1 MKGIVLAGPTGV
13 GKTDLSL
20 KLAKILDADIISCD
34 SAQVYKEMNIGTA
47 KIKESEM
54 NGIKHYMLDVLEPI
68 EKYSVGEYQRAVDK
82 ILAQKEKEG
91 RAVILTGG
99 TGLYINSV
107 VNGLS
112 SLPESDPKLRDELMA
127 LSVDELYEKLLELD
141 PEAAEKIHKNN
152 KKRVERAVE
161 VCLIT
166 GKKFSVLSKENVK
179 NNNYD
184 FLKVC
189 LTRDREI
196 LYERIDK
203 RVDIMMNEGL
213 LDEVTALYKKYG
225 GEILRKINIIGY
237 TQIIDYL
244 EGRISLEAAVDFIKR
259 DSRHYAK
266 RQMTWFNNDSGY
278 LWFDL
283 EKQSENEILKAIIE
297 QYKAMVHQ
305 ELTW

>member
-112 SLPESDPKLRDELMA
+112 SLPESEPKLRDELMA

-196 LYERIDK
+196 LYKRIDK

-213 LDEVTALYKKYG
+213 LDEVIALYKKYG

-237 TQIIDYL
+237 TQLIDYL
-244 EGRISLEAAVDFIKR
+244 EGKISLETAVEFIKR

-283 EKQSENEILKAIIE
+283 EKQSENEILKTIIE
-297 QYKAMVHQ
+297 QYKAMDHQ
-305 ELTW
+305 ELT

>member
-127 LSVDELYEKLLELD
+127 LSADELYEKLLELD

-196 LYERIDK
+196 LYKRIDK

-225 GEILRKINIIGY
+225 GEILKKINIIGY
-237 TQIIDYL
+237 TQLIDYL
-244 EGRISLEAAVDFIKR
+244 EGKISLETAVEFIKR

-283 EKQSENEILKAIIE
+283 EKQSENEILKTIIE
-297 QYKAMVHQ
+297 QYKAMDHQ
-305 ELTW
+305 ELT

>member
-20 KLAKILDADIISCD
+20 KLAKLLDADIISCD

-54 NGIKHYMLDVLEPI
+54 NGIKHYMLDVLEPR

-196 LYERIDK
+196 LYKRIDK

-213 LDEVTALYKKYG
+213 LEEVTALYKKYG

-237 TQIIDYL
+237 TQLIDYL
-244 EGRISLEAAVDFIKR
+244 EGKISLETAVEFIKR

-266 RQMTWFNNDSGY
+266 RQMTWFNNDSEY

-283 EKQSENEILKAIIE
+283 EKQSENEILKTIIE
-297 QYKAMVHQ
+297 QYKAMDHQ
-305 ELTW
+305 ELT

>member
-47 KIKESEM
+47 KIKGSEM
-54 NGIKHYMLDVLEPI
+54 NGIKHYMLDVLEPR

-112 SLPESDPKLRDELMA
+112 SLPENDSKLRDELMA

-152 KKRVERAVE
+152 KKRVERPVE
-161 VCLIT
+161 VCLMT

-196 LYERIDK
+196 LYKRIDK

-237 TQIIDYL
+237 TQLIDYL
-244 EGRISLEAAVDFIKR
+244 EGKISLETAVEFIKR

-283 EKQSENEILKAIIE
+283 EKQSENEILKTIIE
-297 QYKAMVHQ
+297 QYKAMDHQ
-305 ELTW
+305 ELT

>member
-54 NGIKHYMLDVLEPI
+54 NGIKHYMLDVLEPR

-99 TGLYINSV
+99 TGLYINSD

-112 SLPESDPKLRDELMA
+112 SLPENDSKLRDELMA

-161 VCLIT
+161 VCLMT
-166 GKKFSVLSKENVK
+166 GKKFSVLSKENVR

-196 LYERIDK
+196 LYKRIDK

-237 TQIIDYL
+237 TQLIDYL
-244 EGRISLEAAVDFIKR
+244 EGKISLETAVEFIKR

-283 EKQSENEILKAIIE
+283 EKQSENEILKTIIE
-297 QYKAMVHQ
+297 QYKAMDHQ
-305 ELTW
+305 ELT

>member
-34 SAQVYKEMNIGTA
+34 SAQVYKEMDIGTA
-47 KIKESEM
+47 KIKENEM

-68 EKYSVGEYQRAVDK
+68 EKYSVGEYQRAVDE

-127 LSVDELYEKLLELD
+127 LSVDELYEKLLSLD

-161 VCLIT
+161 VCLMT

-189 LTRDREI
+189 LTRDRET
-196 LYERIDK
+196 LYKRIDK

-213 LDEVTALYKKYG
+213 LEEVEALYKKYG

-237 TQIIDYL
+237 TQLIDYI
-244 EGRISLEAAVDFIKR
+244 EGKISLETAVEFIKR

-283 EKQSENEILKAIIE
+283 ENQSENEILEAIIE

-305 ELTW
+305 ELT

>member
-196 LYERIDK
+196 LYKRIDK

-213 LDEVTALYKKYG
+213 LDEVTVLYKKYG

-237 TQIIDYL
+237 TQLIDYL
-244 EGRISLEAAVDFIKR
+244 EGKISLETAVEFIKR

-266 RQMTWFNNDSGY
+266 RQMTWFNNDSEY

-283 EKQSENEILKAIIE
+283 EKQSENEILKTIIE
-297 QYKAMVHQ
+297 QYKAMDHQ
-305 ELTW
+305 ELT

>member
-184 FLKVC
+184 FLKIC

-196 LYERIDK
+196 LYKRIDK
-203 RVDIMMNEGL
+203 RVDIMMSEGL

-244 EGRISLEAAVDFIKR
+244 EGRISLESAVDFIKR

-305 ELTW
+305 ELT

>member
-20 KLAKILDADIISCD
+20 KLAKLLNADIISCD
-34 SAQVYKEMNIGTA
+34 SAQVYREMNIGTA
-47 KIKESEM
+47 KIREEEM
-54 NGIKHYMLDVLEPI
+54 KGIKHYMLDVVPPI

-82 ILAQKEKEG
+82 ILAEKEKEG
-91 RAVILTGG
+91 KAVILTGG

-112 SLPESDPKLRDELMA
+112 ALPESNPELREKLMN
-127 LSVDELYEKLLELD
+127 LSAEELYEKLKELD
-141 PEAAEKIHKNN
+141 IEAAETIHMNN

-161 VCLIT
+161 VCLMT
-166 GKKFSVLSKENVK
+166 GEKFSALSKQNIK

-203 RVDIMMNEGL
+203 RVDIMMSEGL

-305 ELTW
+305 ELT

>member
-54 NGIKHYMLDVLEPI
+54 NGIKHYMLDVLEPR

-99 TGLYINSV
+99 TGLYINSI

-112 SLPESDPKLRDELMA
+112 SLPENDPKLRDELMA

-196 LYERIDK
+196 LYKRIDK

-237 TQIIDYL
+237 TQLIDYL
-244 EGRISLEAAVDFIKR
+244 EGKISLETAVEFIKR

-278 LWFDL
+278 LWFNL
-283 EKQSENEILKAIIE
+283 EKQSENEILKTIIE
-297 QYKAMVHQ
+297 QYKAMDHQ
-305 ELTW
+305 ELT

>member
-54 NGIKHYMLDVLEPI
+54 NGIKHYMLDVLEPR

-112 SLPESDPKLRDELMA
+112 SLPESEPKLRDELMA

-189 LTRDREI
+189 LTRDRET
-196 LYERIDK
+196 LYKRIDK

-213 LDEVTALYKKYG
+213 LDEITALYKKYG

-237 TQIIDYL
+237 TQLIDYL
-244 EGRISLEAAVDFIKR
+244 EGKIFLETAVEYIKR

-283 EKQSENEILKAIIE
+283 EKQSENEILKTIIE
-297 QYKAMVHQ
+297 QYKAMDHQ
-305 ELTW
+305 ELT

>member
-54 NGIKHYMLDVLEPI
+54 NGIKHYMLDILEPI

-203 RVDIMMNEGL
+203 RVDIMMSEGL
-213 LDEVTALYKKYG
+213 LDEVTALYKKYD

-305 ELTW
+305 ELT

>member
-196 LYERIDK
+196 LYKRIDK

-237 TQIIDYL
+237 TQLIDYL
-244 EGRISLEAAVDFIKR
+244 EGKISLETAVEFIKR

-283 EKQSENEILKAIIE
+283 EKQSENEILKTIIE
-297 QYKAMVHQ
+297 QYKAMDHQ
-305 ELTW
+305 ELT

>member
-54 NGIKHYMLDVLEPI
+54 NGIKHYMLDVLEPR

-112 SLPESDPKLRDELMA
+112 SLPKSEPKLRDELMA
-127 LSVDELYEKLLELD
+127 LSADELYEKLLELD

-196 LYERIDK
+196 LYKRIDK

-237 TQIIDYL
+237 TQLIDYL
-244 EGRISLEAAVDFIKR
+244 EGKISLETAVEFIKR

-283 EKQSENEILKAIIE
+283 EKQSENEILKTIIE
-297 QYKAMVHQ
+297 QYKAMDHQ
-305 ELTW
+305 ELT

>member
-13 GKTDLSL
+13 GKTDLSI

-47 KIKESEM
+47 KIKENEM
-54 NGIKHYMLDVLEPI
+54 NGIKHYMLDVLEPR

-166 GKKFSVLSKENVK
+166 GKKFSVFSKENVK

-196 LYERIDK
+196 LYKRIDK

-225 GEILRKINIIGY
+225 VEILRKINIIGY
-237 TQIIDYL
+237 TQLIDYI
-244 EGRISLEAAVDFIKR
+244 EGKISLETAVEFIKR

-283 EKQSENEILKAIIE
+283 EKQSENEILKTIIE
-297 QYKAMVHQ
+297 QYKAMDHQ
-305 ELTW
+305 ELT

>member
-112 SLPESDPKLRDELMA
+112 SLPESNPKLRDELMA

-203 RVDIMMNEGL
+203 RVDIMMSEGL

-283 EKQSENEILKAIIE
+283 EKQSENEILKTIIE
-297 QYKAMVHQ
+297 QYKAMDHQ
-305 ELTW
+305 ELT

>member
-47 KIKESEM
+47 KIKENEM
-54 NGIKHYMLDVLEPI
+54 NGIKHYMLDVLEPR

-161 VCLIT
+161 VYLIT

-196 LYERIDK
+196 LYKRIDK

-237 TQIIDYL
+237 TQFIDYL
-244 EGRISLEAAVDFIKR
+244 EGKISLETAVEFIKR

-283 EKQSENEILKAIIE
+283 EKQSENEILKTIIE
-297 QYKAMVHQ
+297 QYKAMDHQ
-305 ELTW
+305 ELT

>member
-13 GKTDLSL
+13 GKTDLSI

-196 LYERIDK
+196 LYKRIDK
-203 RVDIMMNEGL
+203 RVDIMMSEGL

-237 TQIIDYL
+237 TQLIDYL
-244 EGRISLEAAVDFIKR
+244 EGKISLETAVEFIKR

-266 RQMTWFNNDSGY
+266 RQMTWFNNDSEY

-283 EKQSENEILKAIIE
+283 EKQSENEILKTIIE
-297 QYKAMVHQ
+297 QYKAMDHQ
-305 ELTW
+305 ELT

>member
-127 LSVDELYEKLLELD
+127 LSVDELYEKLLKLD

-283 EKQSENEILKAIIE
+283 ENRSENEILKAIIE
-297 QYKAMVHQ
+297 QYKAIVHQ
-305 ELTW
+305 ELT

>member
-20 KLAKILDADIISCD
+20 KLAKLLDADIISCD

-54 NGIKHYMLDVLEPI
+54 NGIKHYMLDVLEPR

-91 RAVILTGG
+91 RSVILTGG

-203 RVDIMMNEGL
+203 RVDIMMSEGL
-213 LDEVTALYKKYG
+213 LDEVTALYKKYD

-244 EGRISLEAAVDFIKR
+244 EGRISLETAVDFIKR

-305 ELTW
+305 ELT

>member
-112 SLPESDPKLRDELMA
+112 SLPKSEPKLRDELMA
-127 LSVDELYEKLLELD
+127 LSADELYEKLLELD

-161 VCLIT
+161 VCIIT

-196 LYERIDK
+196 LYKRIDK
-203 RVDIMMNEGL
+203 RVDVMMNEGL

-237 TQIIDYL
+237 TQLIDYI
-244 EGRISLEAAVDFIKR
+244 EGKISLETAVEFIKR

-283 EKQSENEILKAIIE
+283 EKQSENEILKTIIE
-297 QYKAMVHQ
+297 QYKAMDHQ
-305 ELTW
+305 ELT

>member
-203 RVDIMMNEGL
+203 RVDIMMSEGL

-237 TQIIDYL
+237 TQIIDYF
-244 EGRISLEAAVDFIKR
+244 EGKISLEAAVDFIKR

-305 ELTW
+305 ELT

>member
-54 NGIKHYMLDVLEPI
+54 NGIKHYMLDVLEPR

-196 LYERIDK
+196 LYKRIDK

-237 TQIIDYL
+237 TQLIDYL
-244 EGRISLEAAVDFIKR
+244 EGKISLETAVEFIKR

-305 ELTW
+305 ELT

>member
-141 PEAAEKIHKNN
+141 LEAAEKIHKNN

-196 LYERIDK
+196 LYKRIDK

-237 TQIIDYL
+237 TQLIDYL
-244 EGRISLEAAVDFIKR
+244 EGKISLETAVEFIKR

-283 EKQSENEILKAIIE
+283 EKQSENEILKTIIE
-297 QYKAMVHQ
+297 QYKAMDHQ
-305 ELTW
+305 ELT

>member
-54 NGIKHYMLDVLEPI
+54 NGIKHYMLNVLEPI

-196 LYERIDK
+196 LYKRIDK
-203 RVDIMMNEGL
+203 RVDIMMSEGL
-213 LDEVTALYKKYG
+213 LDEVTVLYKKYG

-305 ELTW
+305 ELT

>member
-54 NGIKHYMLDVLEPI
+54 NGIKHYMLDVLEPR

-112 SLPESDPKLRDELMA
+112 SLPESEPKLRDELMA

-189 LTRDREI
+189 LTRDRET
-196 LYERIDK
+196 LYKRIDK

-237 TQIIDYL
+237 TQLIDYL
-244 EGRISLEAAVDFIKR
+244 EGKISLETAVEFIKR

-283 EKQSENEILKAIIE
+283 EKQSENEILKTIIE
-297 QYKAMVHQ
+297 QYKAMDHQ
-305 ELTW
+305 ELT

>member
-54 NGIKHYMLDVLEPI
+54 NGIKHYMLDVLEPR

-112 SLPESDPKLRDELMA
+112 SLPENDSKLRDELMA

-141 PEAAEKIHKNN
+141 QEAAEKIHKNN

-161 VCLIT
+161 VCLMT

-196 LYERIDK
+196 LYKRIDK

-237 TQIIDYL
+237 TQLIDYL
-244 EGRISLEAAVDFIKR
+244 EGKISLETAVEFIKR

-283 EKQSENEILKAIIE
+283 EKQSENEILKTIIE
-297 QYKAMVHQ
+297 QYKAMDHQ
-305 ELTW
+305 ELT

>member
-54 NGIKHYMLDVLEPI
+54 NGIKHYMLDVLEPR

-112 SLPESDPKLRDELMA
+112 SLPESEPKLRDELMA

-196 LYERIDK
+196 LYKRIDK

-237 TQIIDYL
+237 TQLIDYL
-244 EGRISLEAAVDFIKR
+244 EGKISLETAVEFIKR

-283 EKQSENEILKAIIE
+283 EKQSENEILKTIIE
-297 QYKAMVHQ
+297 QYKAMDHQ
-305 ELTW
+305 ELT

>member
-161 VCLIT
+161 VCLMT

-196 LYERIDK
+196 LYKRIDK

-305 ELTW
+305 ELT

>member
-91 RAVILTGG
+91 RSVILTGG

-196 LYERIDK
+196 LYKRIDK
-203 RVDIMMNEGL
+203 RVDIMMSEGL

-244 EGRISLEAAVDFIKR
+244 EGRISLETAVDFIKR

-305 ELTW
+305 ELT

>member
-54 NGIKHYMLDVLEPI
+54 NGIKHYMLDVLEPR

-112 SLPESDPKLRDELMA
+112 SLPENDSKLRDELMA

-161 VCLIT
+161 VCLMT

-196 LYERIDK
+196 LYKRIDK

-225 GEILRKINIIGY
+225 VEILRKINIIGY
-237 TQIIDYL
+237 TQLIDYI
-244 EGRISLEAAVDFIKR
+244 EGKISLETAVEFIKR

-283 EKQSENEILKAIIE
+283 EKQSENEILKTIIE
-297 QYKAMVHQ
+297 QYKAMDHQ
-305 ELTW
+305 ELT

>member
-196 LYERIDK
+196 LYKRIDK

-283 EKQSENEILKAIIE
+283 EKQSENEILKTIIE
-297 QYKAMVHQ
+297 QYKAMDHQ
-305 ELTW
+305 ELT

>member
-13 GKTDLSL
+13 GKTDLSI

-54 NGIKHYMLDVLEPI
+54 NGIKHYMLDVLEPR

-112 SLPESDPKLRDELMA
+112 SLPESEPKLRDELMA

-196 LYERIDK
+196 LYKRIDK

-237 TQIIDYL
+237 TQLIDYI
-244 EGRISLEAAVDFIKR
+244 EGKISLETAVEFIKR

-283 EKQSENEILKAIIE
+283 EKQSENEILKTIIE
-297 QYKAMVHQ
+297 QYKAMDHQ
-305 ELTW
+305 ELT